1 MDMFADLSTLLQ
13 PRSIAVVGASDQS
26 GNLGG
31 VAVSFLRR
39 FGYPGEIHAVNPRRA
54 EVHGIACV
62 ASLAA
67 IGKPVDLAI
76 LATGPA
82 SIPGLV
88 RECGAAG
95 IRNAVAWAGGFAE
108 TGAAGRALQDELVA
122 ACREAGVNL
131 VGPNCIGI
139 IDSWQP
145 AIASFASFLI
155 ETDRLLRGG
164 ISMVSQSGG
173 LATMAQALAQQAG
186 VGFRYMV
193 SAGNEAVLTIADFVA
208 ALADDPH
215 TRIIALYL
223 EGVRDGDRF
232 MAALA
237 RARDAGKPVV
247 VLKGGDSVA
256 SARAAA
262 AHTGA
267 LAGEGRVWD
276 AVFRDNAAIRAESL
290 EELLDIVCY
299 LDRTDLS
306 RLPRGPGVAPVTTGG
321 GIGVLTADQCA
332 RRGLATPVLSEE
344 TQLALRAIVP
354 PIAAIGNPID
364 LTPSVY
370 NQAEFLARFGEALDL
385 VAADPAIES
394 VLVQFGPMGLRG
406 MEVAQELVAFARRCP
421 KHVCIAWPLAPR
433 GVVEH
438 LRAEGIHVF
447 DAYGRAVTVL
457 GRLARHAAD
466 RAGAIRVAPRARS
479 FDWGLHAGPA
489 AAGRVISEHE
499 CHAILRAAG
508 LPVAEGRLARSADEA
523 AAAWRSIASPVAMK
537 GISQKVTHRAAA
549 GLVALDLRDEA
560 GVRRAFDALVA
571 TARDGA
577 IDLDGVY
584 VQQMVAGGAEVIVSA
599 LRDPVAGV
607 VVSCGAG
614 GALTELIDDVVIAR
628 APLDADAARAALGR
642 LRLVQ
647 AVAKGRTPPDL
658 DALARFV
665 AEFSQVVACAPW
677 KRFVVEVNPVKWS
690 NRGVTAVD
698 GLVIIEEC

>member
-1 MDMFADLSTLLQ
+1 MAMFVDLSTLLQ

-31 VAVSFLRR
+31 VAVSFLRK

-62 ASLAA
+62 PSLAA
-67 IGKPVDLAI
+67 IGRPVDLAI
-76 LATGPA
+76 LATGSA

-122 ACREAGVNL
+122 ACSEAGVNL

-145 AIASFASFLI
+145 AIASFASFLL
-155 ETDRLLRGG
+155 ETDGLLRGG

-193 SAGNEAVLTIADFVA
+193 SAGNEAVLTLADFVN

-232 MAALA
+232 LAALA
-237 RARDAGKPVV
+237 RAREAGKPVV
-247 VLKGGDSVA
+247 VLKGGDSAA

-276 AVFRDNAAIRAESL
+276 AVFRDHAAIRAESL
-290 EELLDIVCY
+290 EELLDILCY
-299 LDRTDLS
+299 LGRTDLA
-306 RLPRGPGVAPVTTGG
+306 RLPRGPGIAPVTTGG

-332 RRGLATPVLSEE
+332 RRGLATPVLREE
-344 TQLALRAIVP
+344 TQAALRAIVP
-354 PIAAIGNPID
+354 LIAAIGNPID

-370 NQAEFLARFGEALDL
+370 NQAEFFARFGDALDL
-385 VAADPAIES
+385 IAGDPGIDS

-406 MEVAQELVAFARRCP
+406 IEVARELVAFARRCP
-421 KHVCIAWPLAPR
+421 KNVCIAWPLAPR
-433 GVVEH
+433 GAVEH

-457 GRLARHAAD
+457 ARLARHAAD
-466 RAGAIRVAPRARS
+466 RAGPIRIAPATS
-479 FDWGLHAGPA
+479 GFDWAAHAGPV
-489 AAGRVISEHE
+489 AAGSVISEHD
-499 CHAILRAAG
+499 CHRILRAAG
-508 LPVAEGRLARSADEA
+508 LPVAAGELARSPDEA
-523 AAAWRSIASPVAMK
+523 AAAWRAIGTPGAMK
-537 GISQKVTHRAAA
+537 GISAQVTHRAAA

-560 GVRRAFDALVA
+560 GVRRAFEELSA
-571 TARDGA
+571 TARRVA
-577 IDLDGVY
+577 IALDGVY
-584 VQQMVAGGAEVIVSA
+584 VQEMVAGGAEVIVSA

-607 VVSCGAG
+607 GGSCGAG

-628 APLDADAARAALGR
+628 APLDASSARAALGR

-647 AVAKGRTPPDL
+647 GLARGRTPPDIE
-658 DALARFV
+658 ALARFV
-665 AEFSQVVACAPW
+665 ADFSQVAARAPW
-677 KRFVVEVNPVKWS
+677 RRFVVEVNPVKWS
-690 NRGVTAVD
+690 TKGVTAVD